1 MVNISDIKE
10 ANKTTII
17 MHGVSSKNQPIM
29 ENEIKK
35 TVKNT
40 ITALNTGVIPGDGLV
55 YLLIANEIKKESFKV
70 KTKEALAMTA
80 LAEVMEEMYKTL
92 AENQGKNGIDEY
104 LKARNM
110 LTKNKTLDNIKNS
123 MPYEVFADQLKRS
136 LETTTH
142 LLRIDEIISAKP
154 LYAGSKASGGIVIY
168 TSDGCPYCQKTK
180 EYLRS
185 RGIYFKEK
193 NVSRDP
199 SAAME
204 MQSVSGQTGTPV
216 TVIKGTPV
224 VGFDQAR
231 LDSLL

>member
-1 MVNISDIKE
+1 MVNISDVKE
-10 ANKTTII
+10 ANKATII
-17 MHGVSSKNQPIM
+17 MHGVSFKNQPIM

-40 ITALNTGVIPGDGLV
+40 LNALNTGAIPGDGLV

-110 LTKNKTLDNIKNS
+110 FTKNKTLDNIKNS
-123 MPYEVFADQLKRS
+123 MPYEVFTDQLKRS

-199 SAAME
+199 SAVME
-204 MQSVSGQTGTPV
+204 MQSVSDQTGTPV